1 MRPTLCEGDYIIT
14 KALFADEKLLLGD
27 IVVFDHPDFGYT
39 IKSVTKVES
48 TRVMVGGTS
57 ALSISSQHMGWISR
71 NQIKSRLIFIIGS
84 RGVSRRPQ

>member
-57 ALSISSQHMGWISR
+57 ALSISSQHMGWISQESDKESAYFY
-71 NQIKSRLIFIIGS
+71 NRL
-84 RGVSRRPQ
+84 